1 MSFFNQTQTNSNV
14 LVSFRAGKMN
24 KSGNLVSPDKRKG
37 MVQVVKSPEGI
48 VQFQWKDRV
57 KGDIVDN
64 FFLFPGDAVL
74 KKVYQCTTG
83 RVVLLRFNQ
92 GRRRFFYWLQEP
104 KEDKDQ
110 ELLDNVNKAINGEV
124 YVDPKSS
131 KKISTATT
139 SSTGKGKGD
148 EKEKTST
155 NTQNQ
160 NQNLIPDLG
169 NIIGNLQSEM
179 EKMQNQ
185 KPVPHLVELLKPE
198 RIGPLLQENEDLK
211 NRLIEFLP
219 LKQRSSQ
226 DIDDFI
232 HSPQYLQALNR
243 LEYAISTLPPQ
254 TIFTHFGLEG
264 GDQNQ
269 MGVAALFDSLLKM
282 EQKKEKKEKDEKNE
296 KNEKDMDIEESEKN

>member
-92 GRRRFFYWLQEP
+92 GKRRFFYWLQEP
-104 KEDKDQ
+104 KEEKDQ

-131 KKISTATT
+131 KKISTAST
-139 SSTGKGKGD
+139 SSTGKGKGKG
-148 EKEKTST
+148 EESTST
-155 NTQNQ
+155 Q

-219 LKQRSSQ
+219 LKQRSTE

-254 TIFTHFGLEG
+254 TLFTHFGLEG

-269 MGVAALFDSLLKM
+269 MGVAALFDSLLKL
-282 EQKKEKKEKDEKNE
+282 EKKNKSTEKDE

>member
-148 EKEKTST
+148 EKEKKST

-160 NQNLIPDLG
+160 SQNLIPDLG